1 MVGLFDGLADSR
13 RVGLLERREI
23 SLTNLVEGLVSLG
36 EAIAMGLKSDAIGQD
51 VLLFFLGECIGRALG
66 LLGVRDGL
74 ELADVG
80 ILSLLESQSSL
91 DK

>member
-1 MVGLFDGLADSR
+1 MVSLFDGLTDLR
-13 RVGLLERREI
+13 GVGLLERGEVP
-23 SLTNLVEGLVSLG
+23 LTNLVEGLVSLG
-36 EAIAMGLKSDAIGQD
+36 EAIAMGLESDAIGQD

-80 ILSLLESQSSL
+80 ILSLLEGQSGL
-91 DK
+91 DE